1 MPGTFYG
8 LVASHGLFVLCGATY
23 FAYWALQE
31 LAPGPAAV
39 LLFFVSL
46 LLGFGG
52 ALSSMACV
60 LAATAEGSGGGRGGF
75 GLGRV
80 VGACVA
86 LLVGAYVATSV
97 VWDRPFTSELVFLMI
112 WATVELC
119 ALRVA
124 HGSGWLVGGMARAAL
139 IAVLLALAVGLA
151 CYTVYFVFEG
161 RARFCLGLAP
171 YAVVS
176 IAMAVAGILLWR
188 GRGIGYFGSTDDGR

>member
-1 MPGTFYG
+1 M
-8 LVASHGLFVLCGATY
+8 FVLCGATY

-46 LLGFGG
+46 LFGFVG
-52 ALSSMACV
+52 AISSAACV
-60 LAATAEGSGGGRGGF
+60 LAATAEGTGGF
-75 GLGRV
+75 GLPRV

-124 HGSGWLVGGMARAAL
+124 RVSGWLVGGRARAAL
-139 IAVLLALAVGLA
+139 IATLAALAVGLA
-151 CYTVYFVFEG
+151 CYTWYFVFEG

-176 IAMAVAGILLWR
+176 IAMAATGILLWR
-188 GRGIGYFGSTDDGR
+188 GRGIGYLGSTDDGR